1 MTKVMINP
9 QKSKAVTEDDVMFFD
24 VNPVAEGDA
33 VYVKP
38 TPCSRWLKIS
48 LSEFIQWLCDIGRV
62 DHCDPDADYVSV
74 YGCGNTYAK
83 LWQDIAST
91 READKLV
98 FDFLN
103 LKNNQA

>member
-1 MTKVMINP
+1 MISK
-9 QKSKAVTEDDVMFFD
+9 KSKVVEDEVMFFD

-74 YGCGNTYAK
+74 HGYGTDYTEFWRD
-83 LWQDIAST
+83 LSIT
-91 READKLV
+91 RECDILV
-98 FDFLN
+98 FDFLT
-103 LKNNQA
+103 LKNSAQ